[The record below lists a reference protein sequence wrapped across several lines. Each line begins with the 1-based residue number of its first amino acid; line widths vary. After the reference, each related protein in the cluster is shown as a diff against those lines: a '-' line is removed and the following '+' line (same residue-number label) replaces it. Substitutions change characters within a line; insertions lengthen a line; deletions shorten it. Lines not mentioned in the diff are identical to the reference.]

1 MSKADWHYPRT
12 EFADKVYNLL
22 ANGPIQGISIFGPR
36 RTGKTQFLTHDLAP
50 LAEQKGH
57 KVVYASLWQTQ
68 KFPLAIL
75 LYEFDRTLNDGSFMN
90 RVKSIANDLG
100 PKFKVRMPDGS
111 ADLEIDL
118 SKINGKPP
126 IEHFL
131 LLDQYCERL
140 ASNDKP
146 AFLLLDEFQELE
158 KAEYA
163 ADLIAGLRTSLDK
176 RRDGLVAV
184 FTGSAQAGLRQ
195 VFSVRHA
202 PFFRFAIPIDLPI
215 MEEEFVVHQLKA
227 FHIASKATIEKKKAI
242 EIFRIFNGNPLFFQR
257 WLMKIAIYPHMSE
270 SDAIDVVQAELA
282 EEFGFN
288 RLWLGLNS
296 NQRIMARMVAMGIEQ
311 VYGKNGSLFIEN
323 FTGKIPP
330 SKSALQSAIER
341 LSRLGIVDKWDKEW
355 RIGDPLFESWIKN
368 RPSSEF

>member
-1 MSKADWHYPRT
+1 MSKADWHYPRI
-12 EFADKVYNLL
+12 EFAEKVYNLL

-36 RTGKTQFLTHDLAP
+36 RTGKTQFLTHDLVP

-57 KVVYASLWQTQ
+57 RVVYASLWQPL
-68 KFPLAIL
+68 KSPLAIL
-75 LYEFDRTLNDGSFMN
+75 LYEFDRAIRADSFMN
-90 RVKSIANDLG
+90 RVKSIASDLA

-111 ADLEIDL
+111 TDMEIDL
-118 SKINGKPP
+118 AKLNGKPP
-126 IEHFL
+126 EEHFL
-131 LLDQYCERL
+131 LLDQFCERL
-140 ASNDKP
+140 ASNGKP
-146 AFLLLDEFQELE
+146 TFLLFDEFQELE
-158 KAEYA
+158 NAECATDLVA
-163 ADLIAGLRTSLDK
+163 ALRTSLDK
-176 RRDGLVAV
+176 RKDGLVAV
-184 FTGSAQAGLRQ
+184 FTGSSQAGLRQ
-195 VFSVRHA
+195 VFSVRDA

-227 FHIASKATIEKKKAI
+227 FHTASKAKIEKRKAV
-242 EIFRIFNGNPLFFQR
+242 EIFRRFNGNPLFFQR

-270 SDAIDVVQAELA
+270 SDAIDAVQAELA

-288 RLWLGLNS
+288 RLWLDLNS

-323 FTGKIPP
+323 LTGKNPP
-330 SKSALQSAIER
+330 SKSALQAAIGR

-355 RIGDPLFESWIKN
+355 RIGDTLFEDWIKN